1 MAKKTAAESIL
12 REKTIKSS
20 RVKIDSDSR
29 FKSIKSM
36 SILSIVLVV
45 AICIVANAILSL
57 TLDNRLT
64 FDASSVQSNAV
75 SSFTRTYLKALDK
88 QVEIIGLFDKNA
100 NLEWREY
107 FIPILDDYV
116 AKADG
121 NIILRYVDP
130 DVDPFI
136 ITQLDPDGIY
146 NLQKNTY
153 VVRCGDRMEVIY
165 PYACFGYDQEFLQYY
180 GYGMPVV
187 NNVDMTI
194 FIQDSFVE
202 MCFYFSWIS
211 G

>member
-75 SSFTRTYLKALDK
+75 SSFTRTYL
-88 QVEIIGLFDKNA
+88 
-100 NLEWREY
+100 
-107 FIPILDDYV
+107 
-116 AKADG
+116 
-121 NIILRYVDP
+121 
-130 DVDPFI
+130 
-136 ITQLDPDGIY
+136 
-146 NLQKNTY
+146 
-153 VVRCGDRMEVIY
+153 
-165 PYACFGYDQEFLQYY
+165 
-180 GYGMPVV
+180 
-187 NNVDMTI
+187 
-194 FIQDSFVE
+194 
-202 MCFYFSWIS
+202 
-211 G
+211 